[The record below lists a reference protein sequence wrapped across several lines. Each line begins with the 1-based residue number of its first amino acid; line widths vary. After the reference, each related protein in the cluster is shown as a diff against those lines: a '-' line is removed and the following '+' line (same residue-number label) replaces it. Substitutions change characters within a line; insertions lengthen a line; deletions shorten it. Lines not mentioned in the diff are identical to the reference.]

1 MAFVREIAERITVL
15 HLGQVLAE
23 GNVEQI
29 ETQSESA
36 RGLSGIEGD
45 RLMLKL
51 TNVDS
56 YYDRSHILHAVCLG
70 HTDREGD
77 GYPRPQRHR
86 QDHAAE
92 DADGSHRPDGQAKS
106 ASTERRSARIRRF
119 RRARAGIAYVPQGR
133 EIIPDFTIRENILM
147 GGVRRARTASARSRT
162 LVPELFPYLMD
173 NLDAP
178 GGVLSGGQQQQ
189 LAIARALAADP
200 KIILLDEP
208 NEGIQPS
215 IVEEIEAIIIS
226 LNREVGLTVVLVEQN
241 VSFARQASHGFAM
254 MEKGRVVV
262 SGAISELSDDIVHRH
277 MAV

>member
-1 MAFVREIAERITVL
+1 
-15 HLGQVLAE
+15 
-23 GNVEQI
+23 
-29 ETQSESA
+29 
-36 RGLSGIEGD
+36 
-45 RLMLKL
+45 MLRL

-56 YYDRSHILHAVCLG
+56 YYDRSHILHAVCLDIPIG
-70 HTDREGD
+70 KVTAVLGRNGTGKTTLLKTLMGLTDRMEGQISFD
-77 GYPRPQRHR
+77 G
-86 QDHAAE
+86 
-92 DADGSHRPDGQAKS
+92 
-106 ASTERRSARIRRF
+106 TEIGKDPTF

-147 GGVRRARTASARSRT
+147 GAFARADGKRQIPE

-173 NLDAP
+173 NLERA

-215 IVEEIEAIIIS
+215 IVEEIEAVIVR
-226 LNREVGLTVVLVEQN
+226 LNRDVGLTVVLVEQN
-241 VSFARQASHGFAM
+241 VAFARQASHRFAM

-262 SGAISELSDDIVHRH
+262 AGAIAELSDEMVHRH

>member
-1 MAFVREIAERITVL
+1 
-15 HLGQVLAE
+15 
-23 GNVEQI
+23 
-29 ETQSESA
+29 
-36 RGLSGIEGD
+36 
-45 RLMLKL
+45 MLKL

-56 YYDRSHILHAVCLG
+56 YYDRSHILHAVCLDIPIG
-70 HTDREGD
+70 KVTAVLGRNGTGKTTLLKTLMGLTDRMEGQISFD
-77 GYPRPQRHR
+77 G
-86 QDHAAE
+86 
-92 DADGSHRPDGQAKS
+92 
-106 ASTERRSARIRRF
+106 TEIGKHPTF

-147 GGVRRARTASARSRT
+147 GAFARADGKRQIPE

-173 NLDAP
+173 NLERA
-178 GGVLSGGQQQQ
+178 GGVLSGGQQRQ

-215 IVEEIEAIIIS
+215 IVEEIEAVIIR

-241 VSFARQASHGFAM
+241 VLFARQASHRFAM
-254 MEKGRVVV
+254 MEKGRIVVA
-262 SGAISELSDDIVHRH
+262 GTIAELSDEMVHRH

>member
-1 MAFVREIAERITVL
+1 
-15 HLGQVLAE
+15 
-23 GNVEQI
+23 
-29 ETQSESA
+29 
-36 RGLSGIEGD
+36 
-45 RLMLKL
+45 MLKL

-56 YYDRSHILHAVCLG
+56 YYDRSHILHAVCLDIPIG
-70 HTDREGD
+70 KVTAVLGRNGTGKTTLLKTLMGLTDRMEGQISLN
-77 GYPRPQRHR
+77 G
-86 QDHAAE
+86 
-92 DADGSHRPDGQAKS
+92 
-106 ASTERRSARIRRF
+106 TEIGKNPTF

-147 GGVRRARTASARSRT
+147 GAFARTDGKRQIPE

-173 NLDAP
+173 NLERA

-215 IVEEIEAIIIS
+215 IVEEIEAIIIR

-241 VSFARQASHGFAM
+241 VSFARQASHCFAM
-254 MEKGRVVV
+254 MEKGRIVVA
-262 SGAISELSDDIVHRH
+262 GAITELSDEMVHRH

>member
-1 MAFVREIAERITVL
+1 
-15 HLGQVLAE
+15 
-23 GNVEQI
+23 
-29 ETQSESA
+29 
-36 RGLSGIEGD
+36 
-45 RLMLKL
+45 MLKL
-51 TNVDS
+51 ANVDS
-56 YYDRSHILHAVCLG
+56 YYDRSHILHAVCLDIPIG
-70 HTDREGD
+70 EVTAILGRNGTGKTTLLKTLMGLTDRMEG
-77 GYPRPQRHR
+77 
-86 QDHAAE
+86 
-92 DADGSHRPDGQAKS
+92 
-106 ASTERRSARIRRF
+106 RISLNGIEIGKDPTF

-147 GGVRRARTASARSRT
+147 GAFARTDGKRQIPE

-173 NLDAP
+173 NLERA

-189 LAIARALAADP
+189 LAIARALASDP

-215 IVEEIEAIIIS
+215 IVEEIEAIIIR

-241 VSFARQASHGFAM
+241 VSFARQASHRFAM

-262 SGAISELSDDIVHRH
+262 SGAISELSDEMVHRH

>member
-1 MAFVREIAERITVL
+1 
-15 HLGQVLAE
+15 
-23 GNVEQI
+23 
-29 ETQSESA
+29 
-36 RGLSGIEGD
+36 
-45 RLMLKL
+45 MLKL

-56 YYDRSHILHAVCLG
+56 YYDRSHILHAVCLDIPIG
-70 HTDREGD
+70 EVTAVLGRNGTGKTTLLKTLMGLTDRMEGQISLD
-77 GYPRPQRHR
+77 G
-86 QDHAAE
+86 AE
-92 DADGSHRPDGQAKS
+92 IGKHP
-106 ASTERRSARIRRF
+106 TF

-147 GGVRRARTASARSRT
+147 GAFARADGKRQIPE

-173 NLDAP
+173 NLERA

-215 IVEEIEAIIIS
+215 IVEEIEAIIIR

-241 VSFARQASHGFAM
+241 VMFARQASHRFAM
-254 MEKGRVVV
+254 MEKGRIVVA
-262 SGAISELSDDIVHRH
+262 GAIQELSDEMVHRH